1 MDKEDMMKLRMKKG
15 LDTYIAKNKDYGDS
29 FAKSVDKYGYVAP
42 MFRIEDKFNRIDR
55 WINNPNQ
62 EVKSESIIDTL
73 EDLSNYCLMLANE
86 IDIREGFNSLAN
98 VETEEYKEG
107 DKLNI

>member
-1 MDKEDMMKLRMKKG
+1 MDKKDMMALRMRKG
-15 LDTYIAKNKDYGDS
+15 LQTYTAKNKDYGDS

-42 MFRIEDKFNRIDR
+42 IVRMEDKFNRIDR
-55 WINNPNQ
+55 WLSNSSQ

-98 VETEEYKEG
+98 VEVENE
-107 DKLNI
+107 

>member
-1 MDKEDMMKLRMKKG
+1 MDKKDMMALRMRKG
-15 LDTYIAKNKDYGDS
+15 LQTYTAKNKDYGDS

-42 MFRIEDKFNRIDR
+42 IVRMEDKFNRIDR
-55 WINNPNQ
+55 WLADSNQ

-86 IDIREGFNSLAN
+86 IDIREDFNSLADMEIEN
-98 VETEEYKEG
+98 E
-107 DKLNI
+107 